1 MKKTLI
7 ALAVSVSA
15 VVSGSAMAWTAD
27 GSGGTLA
34 MGGTL
39 TPPPRVSPWEVQ
51 VGTDVSNL
59 DANFT
64 AGNATVTIPVKT
76 TIPVLGIR
84 TKTNDPF
91 IGHGATGGN
100 RPVINYNGAVD
111 IDNFNA
117 GYTTLT
123 LEVTDAAGQKIGS
136 LTSRLGAA
144 AGRAWAGNVGFSNP
158 LYASNDGFAFWGGVG
173 KTPASVAADP
183 RTLAESL
190 FPGVTDKFNI
200 MGGSTR
206 WLGPEQENFSV
217 TTMRF
222 SGFYGAGIGA
232 GENITLTLDNAPAAG
247 NGNIVWKASMPIVV
261 TYK

>member
-39 TPPPRVSPWEVQ
+39 TPPPRVTPWEVQ
-51 VGTDVSNL
+51 VGTSVSNL

-84 TKTNDPF
+84 TKTDTPF
-91 IGHGATGGN
+91 RGHGSAGGN
-100 RPVINYNGAVD
+100 RPVINYNNAVAV
-111 IDNFNA
+111 DNFNA

-123 LEVTDAAGQKIGS
+123 LEVTDTAGQRIGV
-136 LTSRLGAA
+136 LTSRFGAA
-144 AGRAWAGNVGFSNP
+144 AGRAWAGNSGVLSPMF
-158 LYASNDGFAFWGGVG
+158 ASHDGFAFWGGVG
-173 KTPASVAADP
+173 ETANSVAANP

-190 FPGVTDKFNI
+190 FPGVTDNFNL
-200 MGGSTR
+200 MNGR
-206 WLGPEQENFSV
+206 ENWLNPEQENFYDPAK
-217 TTMRF
+217 RF

-247 NGNIVWKASMPIVV
+247 NTSIVWKASMPIVV